1 MNKMNRRQIL
11 QTSIAA
17 ALSGAASIVPLSTAY
32 AAPGNKI
39 QKPRR
44 LAEDDTVGLIAPAS
58 NAAEDENI
66 RFTVDLV
73 RSLGFRVKEGKHLY
87 RRNQYLAGSDRE
99 RAEDVNT
106 MFGDDEVDAI
116 FCTRGGYGTPR
127 ILPYL
132 DYDLIADNPKVI
144 LGFSDNTAILCAIQ
158 VKTGLV
164 GFHGPHMGQNLSE
177 YTLAEFR
184 KVLMNPSPTTYIGQ
198 APAIESREGFVERT
212 NRITRI
218 NGGTATGHLVGGN
231 LSLVATLIGTPYEPD
246 FRGSILFLEDT
257 DEAPYRIDRM
267 LTQLWL
273 AGKLQQAAGIVFGK
287 FTKADDE
294 GNTFSIEEVIRERC
308 EPLGIPVIRGL
319 MIGHVKDKTVVP
331 IGLQAKLD
339 ADAGT
344 LQLLEAAVSY

>member
-1 MNKMNRRQIL
+1 MNRRQIL
-11 QTSIAA
+11 QTGVAA
-17 ALSGAASIVPLSTAY
+17 ALSGAASLAPLSTAY
-32 AAPGNKI
+32 ATSGSKI
-39 QKPRR
+39 RKPRR
-44 LAEDDTVGLIAPAS
+44 LAKGDTVGLIAPAS
-58 NAAEDENI
+58 NAGEDESI

-73 RSLGFRVKEGKHLY
+73 QSLGFHVKEGKYLY
-87 RRNQYLAGSDRE
+87 RRNQYLAGTDQE

-106 MFGDDEVDAI
+106 MFDDDEVDAI

-132 DYDLIADNPKVI
+132 DYDLIANNPKVF
-144 LGFSDNTAILCAIQ
+144 LGFSDNTAILAAMH
-158 VKTGLV
+158 VKSRLI
-164 GFHGPHMGQNLSE
+164 GFHGPNMGQNLSD
-177 YTLAEFR
+177 YTLAEFK
-184 KVLMNPSPTTYIGQ
+184 KVLVNPSPTAYIGQ

-218 NGGTATGHLVGGN
+218 TGGIATGHLVGGN

-257 DEAPYRIDRM
+257 NEAPYRIDRM

-273 AGKLQQAAGIVFGK
+273 AGKLQQAAGIAFGK

-294 GNTFSIEEVIRERC
+294 GNTFSIEEVIRMRC

-319 MIGHVKDKTVVP
+319 MIGHVQDKTVVP
-331 IGLQAKLD
+331 IGLPAKLD

-344 LQLLEAAVSY
+344 LQLLEAAVS

>member
-1 MNKMNRRQIL
+1 MNRRQIL
-11 QTSIAA
+11 QTGVAA
-17 ALSGAASIVPLSTAY
+17 ALSGAASLAPLSTAY
-32 AAPGNKI
+32 ATSGSKI
-39 QKPRR
+39 RKPRR
-44 LAEDDTVGLIAPAS
+44 LAKGDTVGLIAPAS
-58 NAAEDENI
+58 NAGEDESI

-73 RSLGFRVKEGKHLY
+73 QSLGFHVKEGKYLY
-87 RRNQYLAGSDRE
+87 RRNQYLAGTDQE

-106 MFGDDEVDAI
+106 MFDDDEVDAI

-132 DYDLIADNPKVI
+132 DYDLIANNPKVF
-144 LGFSDNTAILCAIQ
+144 LGFSDNTAILAAMH
-158 VKTGLV
+158 VKSGLI
-164 GFHGPHMGQNLSE
+164 GFHGPNMGQNLSD
-177 YTLAEFR
+177 YTLAEFK
-184 KVLMNPSPTTYIGQ
+184 KVLVNPSPTAYIGQ

-218 NGGTATGHLVGGN
+218 TGGIATGHLVGGN

-257 DEAPYRIDRM
+257 NEAPYRIDRM

-273 AGKLQQAAGIVFGK
+273 AGKLQQAAGIAFGK

-294 GNTFSIEEVIRERC
+294 GNTFSIEEVIRMRC

-319 MIGHVKDKTVVP
+319 MIGHVQDKTVVP
-331 IGLQAKLD
+331 IGLPAKLD

-344 LQLLEAAVSY
+344 LQLLEAAVS

>member
-1 MNKMNRRQIL
+1 MNRRQIL
-11 QTSIAA
+11 QTGIAA
-17 ALSGAASIVPLSTAY
+17 TLSGAAGMVPLSTAY
-32 AAPGNKI
+32 AASVHKI

-44 LAEDDTVGLIAPAS
+44 LTAGDTVGLIAPAS
-58 NAAEDENI
+58 NALEDESI
-66 RFTVDLV
+66 RFTIDLV
-73 RSLGFRVKEGKHLY
+73 QSLGFRVKEGKHLY
-87 RRNQYLAGSDRE
+87 RRNQYLAGSDQE

-132 DYDLIADNPKVI
+132 DYDLIANNPKVF
-144 LGFSDNTAILCAIQ
+144 LGFSDNTAILSAMH
-158 VKTGLV
+158 VKSGLI
-164 GFHGPHMGQNLSE
+164 GFHGTNMGQNLSD
-177 YTLAEFR
+177 YTLAEFK
-184 KVLMNPSPTTYIGQ
+184 KVLVNPSPGTVIGQ
-198 APAIESREGFVERT
+198 PPAIESREGFVERS

-218 NGGTATGHLVGGN
+218 NGGTATGHLIGGN
-231 LSLVATLIGTPYEPD
+231 LSLVATLIGTPYAPD

-287 FTKADDE
+287 FTKADDD
-294 GNTFSIEEVIRERC
+294 GNTFSIEEVLRMRC
-308 EPLGIPVIRGL
+308 ESLGIPVIRGL
-319 MIGHVKDKTVVP
+319 MIGHVKDQTVVP
-331 IGLQAKLD
+331 IGVQAKLD

-344 LQLLEAAVSY
+344 LQLLEAAVT